1 MTMQSPSPDPCLSGL
16 DVYIV
21 GGAVRDGL
29 LGREAGDRDWVVVG
43 SAPADMINRGFIA
56 VGADFPVFLHPDT
69 KEEYALAR
77 TERKSG
83 RGYKGFTF
91 YTGPDVT
98 LEEDL
103 NRRDLTIN
111 AMARSLD
118 GTLIDPLG
126 GARDLADRVL
136 RHVGPAFEE
145 DPVRILRLARFAARF
160 TDFSVAPETVSL
172 CQKMVALGE
181 ADALVPERV
190 WQEVSRGLLSEKP
203 SRLFDVLTDCQALD
217 VVMPGFVWS
226 RGLGASLDDLAKQG
240 QLHLPSLSALFAAS
254 ALPTM
259 YALAMVNTPSRD
271 ALSQRL
277 RAPSECADWARLL
290 PQVLAHC
297 TRPLGGSATE
307 SAEHVLGLIELADG
321 VRRPERLESLLKLV
335 AHQTGQPMQL
345 WLNALQAARSINAG
359 EIARPLQ
366 SHGAQAI
373 SSAVRVAR
381 LAAVLAITADRADR
395 PG

>member
-1 MTMQSPSPDPCLSGL
+1 MQSPTHDPRLSGL

-118 GTLIDPLG
+118 GNLIDPLG

-172 CQKMVALGE
+172 CQKMVELGE

-240 QLHLPSLSALFAAS
+240 HPHLPSLSAPSAAS

-297 TRPLGGSATE
+297 TRPLGETESE

-345 WLNALQAARSINAG
+345 WLNALQAARSVNAG

-366 SHGAQAI
+366 SQGAQAI
-373 SSAVRVAR
+373 SSAVRAAR
-381 LAAVLAITADRADR
+381 LAAVMALTADRADR

>member
-1 MTMQSPSPDPCLSGL
+1 MRSTAPDPRVRGL
-16 DVYIV
+16 NVYMV

-29 LGREAGDRDWVVVG
+29 LGRDAGDRDWVVVG
-43 SAPADMINRGFIA
+43 SAPAEMIARGFIA

-118 GTLIDPLG
+118 GRLVDPLG
-126 GARDLADRVL
+126 GARDLAERVL

-160 TDFSVAPETVSL
+160 TDFSIAAETVSL

-203 SRLFDVLTDCQALD
+203 SRLFDVLVDCQALD

-226 RGLGASLDDLAKQG
+226 SSLGASLDGLSEQR
-240 QLHLPSLSALFAAS
+240 QRSLPS
-254 ALPTM
+254 M
-259 YALAMVNTPSRD
+259 YALAMVNTPTRD
-271 ALSQRL
+271 VLSQRL
-277 RAPSECADWARLL
+277 RAPTECADWARLL
-290 PQVLAHC
+290 PQVLIHC
-297 TRPLGGSATE
+297 THSKGAT
-307 SAEHVLGLIELADG
+307 AEHVLGLIEFADG
-321 VRRPERLESLLKLV
+321 VRRPERLESLLKIV
-335 AHQTGQPMQL
+335 AHQTGESMQI
-345 WLNALQAARSINAG
+345 WLSALQAARSVNAG
-359 EIARPLQ
+359 EIAKPLQ
-366 SHGAQAI
+366 SQGAQAI
-373 SSAVRVAR
+373 SLAVRAAR
-381 LAAVLAITADRADR
+381 LDAVRKLTVGSADH

>member
-1 MTMQSPSPDPCLSGL
+1 MRSSASDPRVSGL
-16 DVYIV
+16 NVYMV

-29 LGREAGDRDWVVVG
+29 LGRDAGDRDWVVVG
-43 SAPADMINRGFIA
+43 SAPAEMIARGFIA

-118 GTLIDPLG
+118 GRLVDPLG
-126 GARDLADRVL
+126 GARDLTERVL
-136 RHVGPAFEE
+136 RHVGAAFEE

-160 TDFSVAPETVSL
+160 TDFSIAPETVSL

-203 SRLFDVLTDCQALD
+203 SRLFDVLVDCQALD

-226 RGLGASLDDLAKQG
+226 SRLGVSLDGLAEQR
-240 QLHLPSLSALFAAS
+240 QRSLPA
-254 ALPTM
+254 M

-271 ALSQRL
+271 VLSQRL
-277 RAPSECADWARLL
+277 RAPTECADWARLL
-290 PQVLAHC
+290 PQVLTHC
-297 TRPLGGSATE
+297 MRHTKAAT
-307 SAEHVLGLIELADG
+307 AEHVLGLIEFADG
-321 VRRPERLESLLKLV
+321 IRRPERLESLLKIV
-335 AHQTGQPMQL
+335 AHQTGESTQI
-345 WLNALQAARSINAG
+345 WLNALQAARSVNAG
-359 EIARPLQ
+359 EIAKPLQ
-366 SHGAQAI
+366 SQGAQAI
-373 SSAVRVAR
+373 SLAVRAAR
-381 LAAVLAITADRADR
+381 LDAIGKLIDGRADH